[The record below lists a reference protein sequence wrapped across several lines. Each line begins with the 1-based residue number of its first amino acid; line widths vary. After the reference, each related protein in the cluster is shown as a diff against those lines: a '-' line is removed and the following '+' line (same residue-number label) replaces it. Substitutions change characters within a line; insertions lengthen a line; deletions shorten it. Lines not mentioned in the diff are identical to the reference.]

1 MPHHRVRDAAHQGSP
16 HTAAAP
22 ATHNYQPRPYLFAKC
37 DYLRYRL
44 SHTQVCLCDR
54 PSSRL
59 YLPDFLVEQLS
70 FCPLDI
76 RQEVR
81 KFPRDPSRFQR
92 REFDEGRFIEALPA
106 DVDTCNSDL
115 VFSARSVAVRA
126 ACLAS
131 TEPSV
136 AKRILV
142 GKMLI

>member
-81 KFPRDPSRFQR
+81 IFPRDPSRFQR

-115 VFSARSVAVRA
+115 VFSARSAAVRA